1 MSVAERLAQLQ
12 ELGQSVWLDI
22 ISRDLIDSG
31 ELGRLVE
38 SGVRGLTSNPTI
50 FEKAIAGS
58 ASYDEQISELAH
70 QGLAASAIFDRLAV
84 ADVQAA
90 ADILRPVFEASGGA
104 DGYVSIEVSPVYA
117 DDTEQTVRE
126 VRRLRELVDR
136 PNLLVKVPATAAGV
150 EAIHRCLAE
159 GMNINVTL
167 MFSMTH
173 YNAVAEAYI
182 SALEER
188 LGRGEDVAASASVAS
203 FFVSRVDTLAD
214 KLIDERLAAEPDER
228 QRPALEGLRGRLA
241 VVNSKL
247 VYARWKELF
256 GSERWQRLAAQGA
269 RPQRLLWASTSTKN
283 PAYSDVKYVDELIGP
298 ETVTTLT
305 PETLAA
311 FEDHGVVRLTIESDI
326 EEARR
331 LAAQA
336 HEVGLDLEE
345 LGARLQ
351 VDGVAAFTASY
362 NEVLTVID
370 AKVRALGEAR

>member
-117 DDTEQTVRE
+117 DDAEQTVRE

-136 PNLLVKVPATAAGV
+136 PNLLVKVPATVAGI

-188 LGRGEDVAASASVAS
+188 LGLGEDVAASASVAS

-362 NEVLTVID
+362 NEVLAVID

>member
-1 MSVAERLAQLQ
+1 
-12 ELGQSVWLDI
+12 
-22 ISRDLIDSG
+22 
-31 ELGRLVE
+31 
-38 SGVRGLTSNPTI
+38 VRGLTSNPTI

-167 MFSMTH
+167 MFSMMH

-214 KLIDERLAAEPDER
+214 RLIDERLAAEPDER

-256 GSERWQRLAAQGA
+256 GSARWQRLAAQGA
-269 RPQRLLWASTSTKN
+269 RTQRLLWASTGTKN
-283 PAYSDVKYVDELIGP
+283 PAYSDVKYVAELIGP

-331 LAAQA
+331 MAAQA

-351 VDGVAAFTASY
+351 IDGVAAFTASY
-362 NEVLTVID
+362 NKVLAVID
-370 AKVRALGEAR
+370 AKLRALGEAR

>member
-90 ADILRPVFEASGGA
+90 ADILRPVFQESGGA

-136 PNLLVKVPATAAGV
+136 PNLLVKVPATVAGI

-362 NEVLTVID
+362 NEVLAVID

>member
-136 PNLLVKVPATAAGV
+136 PNLLVKVPATVAGI

-182 SALEER
+182 GALEER

>member
-90 ADILRPVFEASGGA
+90 ADILRPVFQESGGA

-136 PNLLVKVPATAAGV
+136 PNLLVKVPATVAGI

-228 QRPALEGLRGRLA
+228 QWPALEGLRGRLA

-362 NEVLTVID
+362 NEVLAVID